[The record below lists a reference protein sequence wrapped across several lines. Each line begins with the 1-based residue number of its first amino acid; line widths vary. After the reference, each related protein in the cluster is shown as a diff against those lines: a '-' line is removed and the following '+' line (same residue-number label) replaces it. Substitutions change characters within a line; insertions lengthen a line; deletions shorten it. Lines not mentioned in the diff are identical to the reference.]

1 MNSER
6 LSGWGNKT
14 AAWLVGTEPSV
25 HRGPGGLTAAR
36 PHPGCDVQ
44 LPRPL
49 SVTDA
54 ARVSLV
60 SALCAQEAQPVL
72 PRHGCREQ
80 APGPGKGPRGAP
92 REPKSEGPG
101 LLCCCSYVHTS
112 PCPVPH
118 PPYHWAWRVR
128 TRFVQSPLGLEAGS
142 LCLWRNEPGFPLLTS
157 LLIRF

>member
-6 LSGWGNKT
+6 LSGLGNKT

-44 LPRPL
+44 LPRPP

-101 LLCCCSYVHTS
+101 LLCCCSYVHTPPALS
-112 PCPVPH
+112 PTRLTIGPGGFAHALCKAL
-118 PPYHWAWRVR
+118 WAWRQAR
-128 TRFVQSPLGLEAGS
+128 YASGEMS
-142 LCLWRNEPGFPLLTS
+142 LAFHC
-157 LLIRF
+157 